1 MAERDD
7 FTALQTE
14 NARLVALL
22 ESHGIAWRLTPTAAP
37 SPSITLAAQ
46 AHVPAPTLPSTP
58 SHTPQAPGASLSTAD
73 KVALF
78 RRLFRGRTDVYPVRW
93 EGKTSGKSGY
103 APACANEWRAGVCEK
118 PRIKCGDC
126 GHRLLVP
133 LTDAVIYDHLAGRQT
148 VGVYPLLEDDTCHF
162 LAVDFD
168 EAESETG
175 GWRLDAQAFMQ
186 SCNELGVPAA
196 LEISRSGQGAHAW
209 VFFSGRVSARD
220 ARRLGTALISH
231 TCTRARQ
238 LRLESYDRLFPNQ
251 DTLPK
256 GGFGN
261 LIALPLQKHPRA
273 SGCSVF
279 VDIALRPHPDQWAF
293 LAGVQPMAPHDIEP
307 TVLRAS
313 GGVHP
318 LDVTFID
325 DEDLATPWKR
335 RANTTGRLVGTMPQ
349 ALTVTLANLV
359 YFEKSALP
367 QSLAN
372 RLIRLAAFQNPE
384 FYKAQAMRM
393 SVWDKPRVI
402 GNAENYP
409 EHIALPRG
417 CLDAARALLKDN
429 GIRCDLQDERFSGE
443 PIQAHFVGTLRPDQE
458 LAVATMLQHDAGVLC
473 APTAFGKTVTAAAI
487 IAKRGVNTLVLV
499 HRTELLKQ
507 WQERLQAFL
516 GVGNDGG
523 RGEGKGV
530 VGTIGGGK
538 AKPTGKI
545 DIAVMQS
552 LSRHGEVNALVE
564 NYGQIVVDEC
574 HHVGATSFDA
584 ILKRSKARF
593 VLGLTATP
601 VRRDGQEPIIF
612 MQCGPI
618 RHAAARPASA
628 PHDLEVMPRSRFARI
643 ALAATAGIQDVFR
656 HLAHDLARTQAV
668 AAEAAAAFGQGR
680 KVLVLTERTEH
691 LDAILLALEAL
702 VPAPFAQAP
711 APFVLHGRMSKKQRS
726 AVVTALDALPPD
738 APRILVATGKL
749 VGEGFDHPPLDTL
762 VLAMPVSWKGTL
774 QQYAGRLH
782 REHASKADVRI
793 IDFVDT
799 GHPALLRMW
808 DKRQRGY
815 RAMGYRIGSEFNGDG
830 GDLADVLGHHGASL
844 RQPIQK
850 VLMA

>member
-1 MAERDD
+1 MTERDD
-7 FTALQTE
+7 LQALRAE
-14 NARLVALL
+14 NAQLVALL
-22 ESHGIAWRLTPTAAP
+22 EAHGIAWRASPAAAPRSARAAP
-37 SPSITLAAQ
+37 SPVATQSSAQ
-46 AHVPAPTLPSTP
+46 PA
-58 SHTPQAPGASLSTAD
+58 LSTAD

-93 EGKTSGKSGY
+93 ESKTSGKSGY

-133 LTDAVIYDHLAGRQT
+133 LSDAVIYDHLVGKQT

-168 EAESETG
+168 EAD
-175 GWRLDAQAFMQ
+175 WQQDAQAFML
-186 SCNELGVPAA
+186 SCGELGVPAA
-196 LEISRSGQGAHAW
+196 LEVSRSGQGAHAW

-220 ARRLGTALISH
+220 ARRLGTAIISH
-231 TCTRARQ
+231 TCARTRQ
-238 LRLESYDRLFPNQ
+238 LKLASYDRLFPNQ
-251 DTLPK
+251 DSMPK

-261 LIALPLQKHPRA
+261 LIALPLQKHPRE

-279 VDIALRPHPDQWAF
+279 VDSALRPHSDQWAF

-307 TVLRAS
+307 TVLRAT

-335 RANTTGRLVGTMPQ
+335 QVTTTGQLAGAMPR

-367 QSLAN
+367 QALAN

-409 EHIALPRG
+409 QHIALPRG

-429 GIRCDLQDERFSGE
+429 GIRCDLRDERFPGE
-443 PIQAHFVGTLRPDQE
+443 PIQADFVGTLRSDQE
-458 LAVATMLQHDAGVLC
+458 LAVAAMLQHDAGVLC

-487 IAKRGVNTLVLV
+487 IARRGVNTLVLV

-516 GVGNDGG
+516 GFGKDV
-523 RGEGKGV
+523 GKGV

-538 AKPTGKI
+538 SKPTGHI

-552 LSRHGEVNALVE
+552 LSRQGEVHALVE
-564 NYGQIVVDEC
+564 NYGQIVADEC

-584 ILKRSKARF
+584 ILKRTKAKF

-601 VRRDGQEPIIF
+601 IRRDGQQPIIF

-618 RHAAARPASA
+618 RHTAARPASA
-628 PHDLEVMPRSRFARI
+628 PHDLEVVPRSHFARI
-643 ALAATAGIQDVFR
+643 DLAASAGIQDVFR
-656 HLAHDLARTQAV
+656 HLANDLTRTQAV

-691 LDAILLALEAL
+691 LDAILLALSTQ
-702 VPAPFAQAP
+702 VPP
-711 APFVLHGRMSKKQRS
+711 PFVLHGRMSKKQR
-726 AVVTALDALPPD
+726 AALITALDALPPD
-738 APRILVATGKL
+738 APRILLATGKL

-782 REHASKADVRI
+782 REQAGKADIQI

-815 RAMGYRIGSEFNGDG
+815 RAMGYRMGVAINSDQGELPDAPC
-830 GDLADVLGHHGASL
+830 DQGALSG
-844 RQPIQK
+844 
-850 VLMA
+850 V

>member
-1 MAERDD
+1 MPEHNA
-7 FTALQTE
+7 FAALQAE

-22 ESHGIAWRLTPTAAP
+22 ESHGIEWRTPPFLDARPVPVESAP
-37 SPSITLAAQ
+37 EE
-46 AHVPAPTLPSTP
+46 LPEPKRS
-58 SHTPQAPGASLSTAD
+58 GLSTAD

-93 EGKTSGKSGY
+93 ESRTSGKSGY

-126 GHRLLVP
+126 SQRLLIP
-133 LTDAVIYDHLAGRQT
+133 LSDAVIYDHLAGKQT

-168 EAESETG
+168 EAE
-175 GWRLDAQAFMQ
+175 WQQDALAFMQ

-209 VFFSGRVSARD
+209 VFFAGRVSARD
-220 ARRLGTALISH
+220 ARRLGTAIISH
-231 TCTRARQ
+231 TCARTRQ
-238 LRLESYDRLFPNQ
+238 LKLASYDRLFPNQ
-251 DTLPK
+251 DTMPK

-261 LIALPLQKHPRA
+261 LIALPLQKHPREN
-273 SGCSVF
+273 GCSVF
-279 VDIALRPHPDQWAF
+279 VDATLRPHRDQWAF
-293 LAGVQPMAPHDIEP
+293 LASVQAMAPHDIEP
-307 TVLRAS
+307 TVLRAT
-313 GGVHP
+313 GGIHP

-335 RANTTGRLVGTMPQ
+335 EATKTNRLAGAMPQ
-349 ALTVTLANLV
+349 ALTVTLANLI
-359 YFEKSALP
+359 YFEKGALP
-367 QSLAN
+367 QALAN

-409 EHIALPRG
+409 QHIALPRG

-429 GIRCDLQDERFSGE
+429 GIRCDLRDERFGGE
-443 PIQAHFVGTLRPDQE
+443 PIQASFVGTLRPDQE
-458 LAVATMLQHDAGVLC
+458 QAVLAMLQHDAGVLC
-473 APTAFGKTVTAAAI
+473 APTAFGKTVTAAAV
-487 IAKRGVNTLVLV
+487 IARRGVNTLVLV

-516 GVGNDGG
+516 GLDNKAA
-523 RGEGKGV
+523 KGV
-530 VGTIGGGK
+530 VGTIGGGE
-538 AKPTGKI
+538 AKPTGQI

-552 LSRHGEVNALVE
+552 LSRQGEVNALVE
-564 NYGQIVVDEC
+564 NYGQVIVDEC
-574 HHVGATSFDA
+574 HHVGAASFDA
-584 ILKRSKARF
+584 ILKRTKAKF

-601 VRRDGQEPIIF
+601 IRRDGLQPVIF

-618 RHAAARPASA
+618 RHTAARPASA
-628 PHDLEVMPRSRFARI
+628 PHNLMVVPRSRFARI
-643 ALAATAGIQDVFR
+643 DLPVTAGIQDVFR
-656 HLAHDLARTQAV
+656 HLANDLARTDAIATEV
-668 AAEAAAAFGQGR
+668 AAAYEQGR

-691 LDAILLALEAL
+691 LEAILVALETK
-702 VPAPFAQAP
+702 VPK
-711 APFVLHGRMSKKQRS
+711 PFVLHGRMSKKQR
-726 AVVTALDALPPD
+726 AALIAELDAL
-738 APRILVATGKL
+738 ASEVPRILLATGKL

-762 VLAMPVSWKGTL
+762 VLAMPISWKGTL

-782 REHASKADVRI
+782 REHATKTDVRI

-815 RAMGYRIGSEFNGDG
+815 RVMGYRLGADSSSDDGVLPFDGSPG
-830 GDLADVLGHHGASL
+830 
-844 RQPIQK
+844 
-850 VLMA
+850 

>member
-1 MAERDD
+1 MTEREAIA
-7 FTALQTE
+7 TLQAE
-14 NARLVALL
+14 NARLLALL
-22 ESHGIAWRLTPTAAP
+22 ESHGIAWSAPPAATSKP
-37 SPSITLAAQ
+37 ALNAPVQ
-46 AHVPAPTLPSTP
+46 EPAPE
-58 SHTPQAPGASLSTAD
+58 APRPRLSTAE

-78 RRLFRGRTDVYPVRW
+78 RRLFRGRTDAYPVRW

-103 APACANEWRAGVCEK
+103 APACANEWRVGVCKK

-126 GHRLLVP
+126 SHRLLVP
-133 LTDAVIYDHLAGRQT
+133 LSDSVIYDHLAGKQT

-168 EAESETG
+168 EAD
-175 GWRLDAQAFMQ
+175 WQQDAQAFMQ
-186 SCNELGVPAA
+186 SCNELGIPAA

-209 VFFSGRVSARD
+209 VFFAGRVSARD
-220 ARRLGTALISH
+220 ARRLGTAIISH
-231 TCTRARQ
+231 TCARTRQ
-238 LRLESYDRLFPNQ
+238 LRLASYDRLFPNQ
-251 DTLPK
+251 DTMPK

-261 LIALPLQKHPRA
+261 LIALPLQKHPRE

-279 VDIALRPHPDQWAF
+279 VDATLRPYGDQWAY
-293 LAGVQPMAPHDIEP
+293 LATIQPMAPHDIEP
-307 TVLRAS
+307 TILRAT

-335 RANTTGRLVGTMPQ
+335 QSSTPTKLTGTMPQ
-349 ALTVTLANLV
+349 ALAVTLANLI
-359 YFEKSALP
+359 YFEKSVLP
-367 QSLAN
+367 QALAN

-402 GNAENYP
+402 SNAENYP
-409 EHIALPRG
+409 QHIALPRG

-429 GIRCDLQDERFSGE
+429 GIRCDLQDERFAGQS
-443 PIQAHFVGTLRPDQE
+443 IQADFVGTLRPDQE
-458 LAVATMLQHDAGVLC
+458 QAVTAMLKHDAGVLC

-487 IAKRGVNTLVLV
+487 IARRGVNTLVLV

-516 GVGNDGG
+516 GVG
-523 RGEGKGV
+523 KSV

-538 AKPTGKI
+538 AKPSGMI

-552 LSRHGEVNALVE
+552 LSRQGEVNALVE

-574 HHVGATSFDA
+574 HHVGAASFDA
-584 ILKRSKARF
+584 ILKRTKAKF

-601 VRRDGQEPIIF
+601 IRRDGQQPIIF

-618 RHAAARPASA
+618 RHTAARPVGA

-643 ALAATAGIQDVFR
+643 DLPTTAGIQDVFR
-656 HLAHDLARTQAV
+656 HLANDLARTEAI
-668 AAEAAAAFGQGR
+668 AADAAAAFEQGR

-691 LDAILLALEAL
+691 LEAIRKALI
-702 VPAPFAQAP
+702 AQAP
-711 APFVLHGRMSKKQRS
+711 APFVLHGRMSKKQR
-726 AVVTALDALPPD
+726 AALITELDTLPPE
-738 APRILVATGKL
+738 APRILLATGKL

-808 DKRQRGY
+808 EKRQRGY
-815 RAMGYRIGSEFNGDG
+815 RAMGYRVGVDASDG
-830 GDLADVLGHHGASL
+830 QASMEDVEVPGLVRTEQLFVGQKAAQGVANDLG
-844 RQPIQK
+844 P
-850 VLMA
+850 